1 MKVIIILAT
10 SAVVLI
16 FATIL
21 ILSLC
26 RESEVVHSSA
36 GRSYSI
42 DTITIHG
49 VDHEFIIKDYSQYFN
64 GFTHSPECPCLK
76 KGE

>member
-1 MKVIIILAT
+1 MKLIIILAA

-16 FATIL
+16 LATIL

-49 VDHEFIIKDYSQYFN
+49 VAHEFLIRENSQYFS
-64 GFTHSPECPCLK
+64 GITHSPECPCLK

>member
-1 MKVIIILAT
+1 MKVIIIFAA

-16 FATIL
+16 LATIL
-21 ILSLC
+21 ILPLC
-26 RESEVVHSSA
+26 RESEVVYSA
-36 GRSYSI
+36 TGRYYSI

-49 VDHEFIIKDYSQYFN
+49 VAHEFLIRENSQYFS
-64 GFTHSPECPCLK
+64 GITHSPECPCLK

>member
-1 MKVIIILAT
+1 MKLIITLAA

-16 FATIL
+16 LAEML
-21 ILSLC
+21 VLSLC
-26 RESEVVHSSA
+26 RDSEVVHSSA
-36 GRSYSI
+36 GRRYSI

-49 VDHEFIIKDYSQYFN
+49 VAHEFLIRENSQYFS
-64 GFTHSPECPCLK
+64 GITHSPECPCLK

>member
-1 MKVIIILAT
+1 MKLIIILAA

-16 FATIL
+16 LAKIL

-26 RESEVVHSSA
+26 RESEVVHSSS
-36 GRSYSI
+36 GRSYNI

-49 VDHEFIIKDYSQYFN
+49 VSHEFLIRENSQYFS
-64 GFTHSPECPCLK
+64 GITHSPECPCLK

>member
-1 MKVIIILAT
+1 MKLIIILAA

-16 FATIL
+16 LATIF
-21 ILSLC
+21 ILPLC
-26 RESEVVHSSA
+26 RESEVIHSA
-36 GRSYSI
+36 TGRYYSI

-49 VDHEFIIKDYSQYFN
+49 VAHEFLIRENIQFS
-64 GFTHSPECPCLK
+64 GITHSPECPCLK